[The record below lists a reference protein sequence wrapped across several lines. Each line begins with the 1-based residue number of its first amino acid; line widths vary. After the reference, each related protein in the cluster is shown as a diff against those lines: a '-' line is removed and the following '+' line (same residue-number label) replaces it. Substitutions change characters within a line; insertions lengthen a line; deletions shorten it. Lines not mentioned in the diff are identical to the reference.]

1 MCLMNGIVGRRY
13 MALTLRA
20 EATRSRLGLSYICVM
35 QLSGDITQ
43 PLDLRQEYWHAKLI
57 RPTSPPLP

>member
-1 MCLMNGIVGRRY
+1 